1 MGALCGQGDLTDHI
15 GVGWFTAHGF
25 SEPPSMKSKP
35 GYLILHYDGLS
46 YVYSVA
52 HQENVWFFSI
62 ILLKRLQLQQKF
74 NMLSWYLQKN
84 TYRRSFS
91 LPEGIMIT
99 QYVQIS
105 AFKDIFRN

>member
-1 MGALCGQGDLTDHI
+1 MGALCGQGDLTDQI

-52 HQENVWFFSI
+52 HQENVWFFFHHFIKKTAVATEIQYAFMVSPE
-62 ILLKRLQLQQKF
+62 R
-74 NMLSWYLQKN
+74 YLQKELQP
-84 TYRRSFS
+84 S
-91 LPEGIMIT
+91 
-99 QYVQIS
+99 
-105 AFKDIFRN
+105 